1 MLHTRGGDPAE
12 LMLGRWSAGD
22 TDLDSL
28 ASLRLPSDLAEAAL
42 RRLRIIA
49 LLYSA
54 IFFLAAI
61 LPNLLCHLIRFVE
74 PAAVCSRG
82 YFTTL
87 RTIGPPVLSIVGGLA
102 VYFFVRSDRPSV
114 SARLK
119 MGTVFQVLG
128 SFGIA
133 LSEYQGIVAPMLY
146 RGMETLPDAGTF
158 GLSWVAAWVLMFTTV
173 VPNSPRR
180 ALAAALLSVSSVP
193 IVFSLYTALGVNTV
207 RLGALEFFFA
217 LVFPYLLIAGMA
229 WISARVVYRLGRE
242 VQRARRLG
250 SYRLTDRLG
259 EGGMGEVWRGEHR
272 LLARPAAIKLIRP
285 EALGAV
291 DEEQRQVALRRFERE
306 AQATAALTSPH
317 TVDLYDFGISEDG
330 TFFAVIEL
338 LEGCDLDSL
347 VRRFGPLPT
356 ERVVHFLR
364 QACDSLAEA
373 HDSGLIHRDVKPA
386 NIFTCRFGRF
396 TDWIKVLDFGMVKLD
411 TGGKDPRLTGE
422 SVAAGT
428 PAFMPPEQA
437 VGGEVDARS
446 DLYALGCVAYWLLTG
461 APVFSG
467 RTPMDMIVHHVKTV
481 PEPPSFRT
489 EMKVP
494 NELDSIVLECLA
506 KSPGDRPASADELE
520 RRLAGVPLEQEWD
533 SGRAREWWALHL
545 PDGGIGAES

>member
-1 MLHTRGGDPAE
+1 MLHTRGGDSAE

-102 VYFFVRSDRPSV
+102 VYFFVRSDRTPV

-133 LSEYQGIVAPMLY
+133 LSEYQGIVSPMLY

-217 LVFPYLLIAGMA
+217 LIFPYLLIAGMA

-347 VRRFGPLPT
+347 VRRFGPLPA

-411 TGGKDPRLTGE
+411 AGGKDPRLTGE

-437 VGGEVDARS
+437 VGGQVDARS

-533 SGRAREWWALHL
+533 TGRAREWWALHL
-545 PDGGIGAES
+545 PDAGIGAES

>member
-1 MLHTRGGDPAE
+1 MLHSHGGAPAE
-12 LMLGRWSAGD
+12 LVPGRLGPGEA
-22 TDLDSL
+22 DLDSL

-42 RRLRIIA
+42 RRLRVIA
-49 LLYSA
+49 LVYSA

-61 LPNLLCHLIRFVE
+61 LPNLACHLIRFFE

-87 RTIGPPVLSIVGGLA
+87 RTIGPPIFSIVGGLA

-119 MGTVFQVLG
+119 MGTAFQVLG

-133 LSEYQGIVAPMLY
+133 LSEYQGIVSPTLY

-158 GLSWVAAWVLMFTTV
+158 GLSWVSAWVLMFTTV
-173 VPNSPRR
+173 VPSTPRR
-180 ALAAALLSVSSVP
+180 ALWASLLSVSSVP
-193 IVFSLYTALGVNTV
+193 IVFSVYTSLGVNTV
-207 RLGALEFFFA
+207 RLGPIEFFFA

-250 SYRLTDRLG
+250 SYRLTERLG
-259 EGGMGEVWRGEHR
+259 EGGMGEVWKGEHR
-272 LLARPAAIKLIRP
+272 LLSRPAAIKLVKP
-285 EALGAV
+285 DALGAV
-291 DEEQRQVALRRFERE
+291 HEDQRQITLRRFERE

-330 TFFAVIEL
+330 TFYAVIEL
-338 LEGCDLDSL
+338 LRGCDLDSL
-347 VRRFGPLPT
+347 VRKFGPIPP
-356 ERVVHFLR
+356 ERVIHFLR

-373 HDSGLIHRDVKPA
+373 HESGLIHRDVKPA
-386 NIFTCRFGRF
+386 NLFTCRFGRF

-411 TGGKDPRLTGE
+411 GGGKDPQLTGE

-437 VGGEVDARS
+437 LGEQVDARS
-446 DLYALGCVAYWLLTG
+446 DLYSLGCVAYWLLTG
-461 APVFSG
+461 TPVFSG
-467 RTPMDMIVHHVKTV
+467 RTPMETVVHHVRTV
-481 PEPPSFRT
+481 PEPPSSRT
-489 EMKVP
+489 EINVP
-494 NELDSIVLECLA
+494 EELDRIILECLA
-506 KSPGDRPASADELE
+506 KAPDDRPASADELE
-520 RRLAGVPLEQEWD
+520 TRLAAVPLEREWNVA
-533 SGRAREWWALHL
+533 RAREWWNLHL
-545 PDGGIGAES
+545 PEGTIES

>member
-1 MLHTRGGDPAE
+1 
-12 LMLGRWSAGD
+12 
-22 TDLDSL
+22 
-28 ASLRLPSDLAEAAL
+28 
-42 RRLRIIA
+42 
-49 LLYSA
+49 
-54 IFFLAAI
+54 
-61 LPNLLCHLIRFVE
+61 
-74 PAAVCSRG
+74 
-82 YFTTL
+82 
-87 RTIGPPVLSIVGGLA
+87 
-102 VYFFVRSDRPSV
+102 
-114 SARLK
+114 
-119 MGTVFQVLG
+119 
-128 SFGIA
+128 
-133 LSEYQGIVAPMLY
+133 
-146 RGMETLPDAGTF
+146 
-158 GLSWVAAWVLMFTTV
+158 
-173 VPNSPRR
+173 
-180 ALAAALLSVSSVP
+180 VP

-347 VRRFGPLPT
+347 VRRFGPLPA

-411 TGGKDPRLTGE
+411 TGGTDPRLTGE

-494 NELDSIVLECLA
+494 RELDSIILECLA

-545 PDGGIGAES
+545 PEGGIGAES